1 MELQQRTPQFIVR
14 WAGALSGTVAVL
26 LAAALALFLTGY
38 PLRTL
43 AQGDIQISVPAT
55 HELPPGSLDPQTVT
69 VFAERLR
76 LVVTEAPQQALVLM
90 WCSILLSAFCFLITA
105 LTCVVLCYRL
115 ARRVPFGAFMQRST
129 ATTGILALAAG
140 VAAAILEGYAKY
152 LTVHS
157 LPGLLAGGN
166 AVGVGTPGVYIVDS
180 LNPVLF
186 VIGLILLL
194 LAAVLSRGTHY
205 YRDVKDLV

>member
-1 MELQQRTPQFIVR
+1 MELQQRTPLSMLR
-14 WAGALSGTVAVL
+14 WLGALCGAVAVL
-26 LAAALALFLTGY
+26 LAAALALFLTWY
-38 PLRTL
+38 RLRSL
-43 AQGDIQISVPAT
+43 SQGTVQISVPAV
-55 HELPPGSLDPQTVT
+55 HELPPGSLDPQAVT
-69 VFAERLR
+69 VFAERLL
-76 LVVTEAPQQALVLM
+76 LVASEAPQQALILM
-90 WCSILLSAFCFLITA
+90 WCSAGLSVLCFLIAA

-115 ARRVPFGAFMQRST
+115 ARQVPFGAFMQRST
-129 ATTGILALAAG
+129 AATGILALAAG

>member
-1 MELQQRTPQFIVR
+1 M
-14 WAGALSGTVAVL
+14 
-26 LAAALALFLTGY
+26 
-38 PLRTL
+38 
-43 AQGDIQISVPAT
+43 
-55 HELPPGSLDPQTVT
+55 
-69 VFAERLR
+69 
-76 LVVTEAPQQALVLM
+76 
-90 WCSILLSAFCFLITA
+90 
-105 LTCVVLCYRL
+105 
-115 ARRVPFGAFMQRST
+115 
-129 ATTGILALAAG
+129 
-140 VAAAILEGYAKY
+140 AAAILEGYAKH